1 MQLQKPSAERPAMV
15 QGDVMNKR
23 ATLIGMLIIMLI
35 AFSLPTAI
43 FAQQIQVP
51 NVVNLDLAQ
60 AKQAIEKAGLKFNI
74 AANAPTADQKLNGKV
89 ASQNPAAHQMVAPGI
104 TINITGYQLRLKAV
118 ITSPQDGNAWEIGTT
133 QTIRWTCADKSEPPF
148 SLVLNK
154 PDSKTNWILAEKI
167 RCDVGSLG
175 WTIDKSVQPGN
186 YKINILSPSDRTFD
200 ASSNGTFAIVAPKL
214 TTVPSILLMDPQQAA
229 KAIQTAGL
237 KYQTAGTTPTTE
249 QIKNGKVASQNPAA
263 GAAVQPGSII
273 TANMYQ
279 YQEPLSTVPNVVK
292 MDLEQA
298 KLAIAKAGLTA
309 NTNASTPQNATPD
322 QKLNGK
328 VANQTPPGG
337 QSVRRGSIVNL
348 WAYRYQP
355 PSVIIPNIIKMDPR
369 QAASALQAVG
379 LKYQAAGTM
388 PTTEQIKNGKVCAST
403 PPAGSTIQ
411 LGSTVKAFACLYE
424 PPKAPNVLSMDQAQA
439 IKALESAG
447 LKYQLGGKTPTPEQI
462 KNGKVASQNPPAGTT
477 VQPGSTVILTTY
489 LYLPLVA
496 VPNVALMDRA
506 QATKVLE
513 NAAFRCQASGTTPT
527 TEKAKDGKVV
537 SQNPKADQKI
547 QKGSVVAIT
556 TYKYQGPPALVPNVV
571 GLPREQAAKALQQSS
586 LKANFLEGKKS
597 PIKDRRLDG
606 AIGGQ
611 NPAAGLKIPQGDK
624 VDLWL
629 YQYKQPGASE
639 GVIVPKL
646 VGLTSEEAL
655 KILQKA
661 GFPVVNK
668 PPEPAQATSQSGKIA
683 RQDPPGGTR
692 VYKGEPVSI
701 TAYASKAAKV
711 PSVVTRQIAQAR
723 QELGKAGFA
732 VKINIQQTNDQAQDG
747 KVSAQ
752 IPRAGSDAAQGATIN
767 LTVLQKGIDLPNLV
781 GMQYKEAQQ
790 LLSILKLAQEVR
802 YEPTNKPERN
812 SLVLSQSPAP
822 GTRVQIS
829 SNVKLTVAQAGTEPL
844 AIRTTFL
851 KDAKATLV
859 AVSGG
864 APPHVVSVKF
874 NAPTADFFQIVKL
887 PDDPKAPGLSLF
899 RATAKQT
906 LSGSLVVTDSKGNK
920 KEFAVEFRA
929 K

>member
-1 MQLQKPSAERPAMV
+1 
-15 QGDVMNKR
+15 MNKR
-23 ATLIGMLIIMLI
+23 AALIGMPIILLI
-35 AFSLPTAI
+35 AFSLPTAL

-74 AANAPTADQKLNGKV
+74 SANTSTADQKLNGKV
-89 ASQNPAAHQMVAPGI
+89 ASQNPAANQMVASGI

-154 PDSKTNWILAEKI
+154 PDSKTNWMLAEKI

-214 TTVPSILLMDPQQAA
+214 ATVPSILLMDPPQAA
-229 KAIQTAGL
+229 KVIQAADL
-237 KYQTAGTTPTTE
+237 KYQAAGTTPTTE

-263 GAAVQPGSII
+263 GATVPPGSII
-273 TANMYQ
+273 NANTYQ
-279 YQEPLSTVPNVVK
+279 YQAPLPIVPNVVK

-298 KLAIAKAGLTA
+298 KLAIEKVGLKANA
-309 NTNASTPQNATPD
+309 NASALQPATPD

-337 QSVRRGSIVNL
+337 QSVQPGSVVNL
-348 WAYRYQP
+348 WTYRYQP
-355 PSVIIPNIIKMDPR
+355 PPVTIPNIINMDPP

-379 LKYQAAGTM
+379 LRYQAAGTM

-403 PPAGSTIQ
+403 PPAGSTTQ
-411 LGSTVKAFACLYE
+411 LGSTVKAYACRYE
-424 PPKAPNVLSMDQAQA
+424 PPKVPNVISMDQAQA
-439 IKALESAG
+439 IKALASVG
-447 LKYQLGGKTPTPEQI
+447 LKCQVAGKTPTTEQSN
-462 KNGKVASQNPPAGTT
+462 NGKIASQNPAAGAS
-477 VQPGSTVILTTY
+477 VQPGSTVILTAY
-489 LYLPLVA
+489 VYLPLVA
-496 VPNVALMDRA
+496 VPNVVSMDRA
-506 QATKVLE
+506 QATRVLE
-513 NAAFRCQASGTTPT
+513 NTALLCQASGTTPT
-527 TEKAKDGKVV
+527 TEKGKDGKVV
-537 SQNPKADQKI
+537 SQNPKAGQKV
-547 QKGSVVAIT
+547 QKGSVVAINA
-556 TYKYQGPPALVPNVV
+556 YKYQVPPVLVPNVA
-571 GLPREQAAKALQQSS
+571 GLSREQAAKVLQQSS
-586 LKANFLEGKKS
+586 LKANLLEGKKS
-597 PIKDRRLDG
+597 PIKNRSLDG

-629 YQYKQPGASE
+629 YQYKQPSASE

-646 VGLTSEEAL
+646 VGLTAEEAQ

-661 GFPVVNK
+661 GFPIVNK
-668 PPEPAQATSQSGKIA
+668 PPEPAQALNQAGKIA
-683 RQDPPGGTR
+683 KQDPPGGTR

-701 TAYASKAAKV
+701 TVYAAKAAKV
-711 PSVVTRQIAQAR
+711 PSVVSRQIAQAR

-767 LTVLQKGIDLPNLV
+767 LTVLQKGIDLPSLV
-781 GMQYKEAQQ
+781 GMQYNEARQ

-802 YEPTNKPERN
+802 YEPTNKPERKG
-812 SLVLSQSPAP
+812 LVLSQSPAP

-844 AIRTTFL
+844 AIRTTFI

-864 APPHVVSVKF
+864 TPPHKVSVKF
-874 NAPTADFFQIVKL
+874 NAPTADFFQIVKI

-899 RATAKQT
+899 SATAKQT
-906 LSGSLVVTDSKGNK
+906 ISGSLVVTDSKGNT
-920 KEFAVEFRA
+920 KEFAVEF
-929 K
+929 KGK